1 MLSVRSPTPFF
12 NLPFIDH
19 LDSFL
24 ERQSFASAGEAD
36 TPGNVKHAT
45 RVLWVASLSAVLPFQ
60 EIVCLYP
67 EAGDVF
73 QQNKDQLNKIFDSEF
88 RKIKDRICLAVKFVS
103 RTKGLD
109 RRLRTLVAETAAME
123 GYKAAK
129 SAMESASKGTQGLMG
144 VVKDLKAAL
153 LGTGDDKAS
162 LAQHALQEANR
173 EARNITDSQ
182 FFLEIIELDIIR
194 KKERLGPSIERA
206 KELAHK
212 SLMVTVPGL
221 VTKLV
226 GLIKKVQEDVC
237 RATVKAETISYKDEE
252 QRKLRLQLICHVN
265 GSTTQIQHP

>member
-1 MLSVRSPTPFF
+1 LSV
-12 NLPFIDH
+12 
-19 LDSFL
+19 
-24 ERQSFASAGEAD
+24 
-36 TPGNVKHAT
+36 
-45 RVLWVASLSAVLPFQ
+45 VLPFQ

-67 EAGDVF
+67 EAGDHF
-73 QQNKDQLNKIFDSEF
+73 QQNKDQLNKIFDPEF
-88 RKIKDRICLAVKFVS
+88 RKIKDRLCLAVKFVS
-103 RTKGLD
+103 RTKGRLD

-129 SAMESASKGTQGLMG
+129 SATESAPKGAQPFKVQGIMG
-144 VVKDLKAAL
+144 VVKDFKAAL

-162 LAQHALQEANR
+162 LAQRALQEADR

-182 FFLEIIELDIIR
+182 FFSEIIELDIIR
-194 KKERLGPSIERA
+194 KNEQLGPSVQRA

-226 GLIKKVQEDVC
+226 GLIKMVQEDAC

-252 QRKLRLQLICHVN
+252 KRKLRIQLIRHVN
-265 GSTTQIQHP
+265 DSTTQIQHP